1 MSMYPNQMPPTEG
14 VRMRPVIVVVGIV
27 LLIVGAVLLFEPV
40 VPQANQTITSQSS
53 PPVDIES
60 VSGYSLTGSIAVHI
74 AWTSVAPVT
83 VVAATC
89 SANCNYNSS
98 ASGVTLQSGTS
109 GSFTLNQPNGGEIAF
124 GAINL
129 TSGKGGN
136 ATFTISTALAT
147 VGTLLIVVGIL
158 LVIAGVILKSDKA
171 RSAVQPASPVVS
183 SPSGPTSPGSDP
195 AASPTPPSS

>member
-1 MSMYPNQMPPTEG
+1 MPISEG

-53 PPVDIES
+53 PPIDIES
-60 VSGYSLTGSIAVHI
+60 VSGYSVTGAIAVHI
-74 AWTSVAPVT
+74 AWTSVEPVT

-89 SANCNYNSS
+89 SANCNTTST

-124 GAINL
+124 GALNL

-147 VGTLLIVVGIL
+147 VGTLLVVVGIL
-158 LVIAGVILKSDKA
+158 LVIAGIILKSDQARAKA
-171 RSAVQPASPVVS
+171 AAATQAAPTPAT
-183 SPSGPTSPGSDP
+183 PTSGDSG
-195 AASPTPPSS
+195 AAMPPTPPSS